1 MLKHKI
7 RILFCGKI
15 SHVYLKSSNFRRVG
29 PVNQFKSIYKIIERG
44 EGGSQ
49 KKLRG
54 LGGLYRSICQNPR
67 SSVHKLHSQSR
78 KLQQTKTNNS
88 LCFRM
93 VTISDIKTISSF
105 SSSFRSLQLVMN
117 YKVNYCLIKS
127 KVQIKTKKP
136 TRCNNRDDLLH
147 LRFTLKIS
155 IFLKA

>member
-1 MLKHKI
+1 MKTVGSIIKAVKETLTIKWAPKTMLKHKI

-67 SSVHKLHSQSR
+67 SSVHKLHS
-78 KLQQTKTNNS
+78 
-88 LCFRM
+88 
-93 VTISDIKTISSF
+93 
-105 SSSFRSLQLVMN
+105 
-117 YKVNYCLIKS
+117 
-127 KVQIKTKKP
+127 
-136 TRCNNRDDLLH
+136 
-147 LRFTLKIS
+147 
-155 IFLKA
+155 